1 VSSDQL
7 RFGIRAIRR
16 RDSDLPGRPWAIY
29 QLRKLCKEVYGFG
42 SMSPPRIDLNLLLV
56 FEAVLETKSTTLA
69 AAHLG
74 LTQSAVSNALNR
86 LRSALGDPL
95 FVRTSEGM
103 LPTPR
108 ASEISLPVKDSI
120 ERIRAALGHA
130 PEFDAQH
137 SSRTFRVFMSDVGQ
151 MVLLPQ
157 VLAHVMVEAP
167 EVTLETVQATTLRQ
181 REAAM
186 SSGEVDLAVGYFQD
200 FEGPFHGQSLFRE
213 HYVCVVRADHP
224 LVGDELT
231 LEQFAALRHAVYH
244 PSGGGHNHQEQAIDA
259 AIAALGVRRHVTLR
273 AMHFLGF
280 TRMLRSTDIIT
291 TLPSRLA
298 AACAAMTPVRIFKPP
313 LEIPTFEIAQFWHKR
328 FHQDPGNR
336 WLRRLFARYHAALDR
351 NDQPPAEQDLG
362 PEEGAG

>member
-1 VSSDQL
+1 
-7 RFGIRAIRR
+7 
-16 RDSDLPGRPWAIY
+16 
-29 QLRKLCKEVYGFG
+29 
-42 SMSPPRIDLNLLLV
+42 MSHPRIDLNLLLV

-108 ASEISLPVKDSI
+108 ATEISLPVKDSI
-120 ERIRAALGHA
+120 ERIRTALGHA
-130 PEFDAQH
+130 TEFDAQR
-137 SSRTFRVFMSDVGQ
+137 SDRTFRIYMTDVGQ

-167 EVTLETVQATTLRQ
+167 QVKIETVQPTTLRQ

-186 SSGEVDLAVGYFQD
+186 SSGEVDLAVGYFED

-231 LEQFAALRHAVYH
+231 LQQFATLRHAVYH
-244 PSGGGHNHQEQAIDA
+244 PSGGGHAHQEQAIDA
-259 AIAALGVRRHVTLR
+259 AITAQGVRRHVTLR

-298 AACAAMTPVRIFKPP
+298 AACASMTPVRIFKPP
-313 LEIPTFEIAQFWHKR
+313 LEIPTFEVGQFWHKR

-336 WLRRLFARYHAALDR
+336 WLRRLFARYHAVLDP
-351 NDQPPAEQDLG
+351 NAQPPAELDLG
-362 PEEGAG
+362 PEEIP

>member
-1 VSSDQL
+1 
-7 RFGIRAIRR
+7 
-16 RDSDLPGRPWAIY
+16 
-29 QLRKLCKEVYGFG
+29 
-42 SMSPPRIDLNLLLV
+42 MSPPRIDLNLLLV

-86 LRSALGDPL
+86 LRAALGDPL

-108 ASEISLPVKDSI
+108 ATEISLPVKDSI

-137 SSRTFRVFMSDVGQ
+137 SDRTFRIFMTDVGQ

-157 VLAHVMVEAP
+157 VLAHVMSEAP
-167 EVTLETVQATTLRQ
+167 EVTIETVQATTLRQ
-181 REAAM
+181 REASM
-186 SSGEVDLAVGYFQD
+186 SSGEVDLAVGYFED
-200 FEGPFHGQSLFRE
+200 FQGPFHGQSLFRE

-224 LVGDELT
+224 LVGDALT
-231 LEQFAALRHAVYH
+231 LQQFATLRHAVYH
-244 PSGGGHNHQEQAIDA
+244 PSGGGHSQQEQAIDA
-259 AIAALGVRRHVTLR
+259 AMQAHGVQRHVALR

-298 AACAAMTPVRIFKPP
+298 AACAAMTPVRTFQPP
-313 LEIPTFEIAQFWHKR
+313 LHIPTFEVGQFWHKR

-336 WLRRLFARYHAALDR
+336 WLRRLFARYHAALGP
-351 NDQPPAEQDLG
+351 NDQAPAEQDLG
-362 PEEGAG
+362 SEECPG

>member
-1 VSSDQL
+1 
-7 RFGIRAIRR
+7 
-16 RDSDLPGRPWAIY
+16 
-29 QLRKLCKEVYGFG
+29 
-42 SMSPPRIDLNLLLV
+42 MSPPRIDLNLLLV

-108 ASEISLPVKDSI
+108 ATEISLPVKDSM
-120 ERIRAALGHA
+120 ERIRMTLGQA
-130 PEFDAQH
+130 VEFDA
-137 SSRTFRVFMSDVGQ
+137 SRSDRTFRIYMTDVGQ
-151 MVLLPQ
+151 MVLLPP
-157 VLAHVMVEAP
+157 VLAHVMAEAP
-167 EVTLETVQATTLRQ
+167 QVKIETVQATSLRS

-186 SSGEVDLAVGYFQD
+186 SSGEVDLAVGYFED

-213 HYVCVVRADHP
+213 HYVCVVRGDNP

-231 LEQFAALRHAVYH
+231 LQQFATLRHAVYH
-244 PSGGGHNHQEQAIDA
+244 PSGGGHAHQEQAIDA
-259 AIAALGVRRHVTLR
+259 AITAQGVRRHVTLR
-273 AMHFLGF
+273 AAHFLGF

-298 AACAAMTPVRIFKPP
+298 AACAAVTPVRIFTPP
-313 LEIPTFEIAQFWHKR
+313 LEIPTFEIGQYWHKR

-336 WLRRLFARYHAALDR
+336 WLRRLFARYHAALGP
-351 NDQPPAEQDLG
+351 NDQPPAELDLS
-362 PEEGAG
+362 PEDVPDTQP

>member
-1 VSSDQL
+1 
-7 RFGIRAIRR
+7 
-16 RDSDLPGRPWAIY
+16 
-29 QLRKLCKEVYGFG
+29 
-42 SMSPPRIDLNLLLV
+42 MSTPRVDLNLLLV

-69 AAHLG
+69 GAHLG

-103 LPTPR
+103 MPTPR
-108 ASEISLPVKDSI
+108 AAELSLPVKDSI
-120 ERIRAALGHA
+120 ERIRAALGYA
-130 PEFDAQH
+130 AEFDAPR
-137 SSRTFRVFMSDVGQ
+137 SDRTFRIYMTDVGQ
-151 MVLLPQ
+151 MVLLAP
-157 VLAHVMVEAP
+157 VLAHIMVEAP
-167 EVTLETVQATTLRQ
+167 QVKIETIQPTTLRQ
-181 REAAM
+181 READM
-186 SSGEVDLAVGYFQD
+186 SSGEVDLAVGYFED

-231 LEQFAALRHAVYH
+231 LQQFATLRHAVYH
-244 PSGGGHNHQEQAIDA
+244 PSGGGHAHQEQVIDA
-259 AIAALGVRRHVTLR
+259 AIKAQGVRRHVTLR
-273 AMHFLGF
+273 ATHFLGF

-298 AACAAMTPVRIFKPP
+298 AACAAMTPMRIFTPP

-336 WLRRLFARYHAALDR
+336 WLRRLFASHHAVLGP
-351 NDQPPAEQDLG
+351 NDQPPAELDLS
-362 PEEGAG
+362 PEEIP